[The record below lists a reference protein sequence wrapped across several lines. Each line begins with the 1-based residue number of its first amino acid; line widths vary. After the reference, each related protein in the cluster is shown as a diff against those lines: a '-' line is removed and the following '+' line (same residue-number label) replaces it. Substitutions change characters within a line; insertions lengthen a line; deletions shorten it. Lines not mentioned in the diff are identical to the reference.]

1 MSLVDSLARKKKLG
15 AEDVELVLKI
25 NNQKDYMLMNYFE
38 QEVIRQHGQKFLVES
53 VNKIQYITGFI
64 LHVDMAGLYQM
75 YSESFDIYMDMCN
88 NNIDCGQGFNIVF
101 LVLIHISMKI
111 IRKNK
116 SELEA

>member
-38 QEVIRQHGQKFLVES
+38 QEVVRQHGQKFLMES
-53 VNKIQYITGFI
+53 VDKIQYITGFI
-64 LHVDMAGLYQM
+64 LNSDLTGLYNM
-75 YSESFDIYMDMCN
+75 YSQCFDIYMDSCN
-88 NNIDCGQGFNIVF
+88 NDINCVNGFNIVF
-101 LVLIHISMKI
+101 FVLIHISMKI

-116 SELEA
+116 NGLEA